1 MKTDGPRS
9 ISYLITLAW
18 LTIKGLKS
26 RRLNLAKVVV
36 VAAAAVVN
44 LSILVWLTNGMIRSI
59 AVSITFVSFVLAMSE
74 VIGNGIL
81 RSADRVRIFMAFG
94 AKRVPITISL
104 LIESAIGS
112 LVGSLIG
119 SVVSLIVM
127 YILHLSTTDL
137 TLHPSSMIL
146 TVSLGFITG
155 VMACIFPILK
165 IVRPSTSERH

>member
-44 LSILVWLTNGMIRSI
+44 LSILVWLTTGMIRSI
-59 AVSITFVSFVLAMSE
+59 AVSITFISFVLAMSE

-104 LIESAIGS
+104 LIESSIGS

-127 YILHLSTTDL
+127 YMLSLSATDL

-165 IVRPSTSERH
+165 TVRNSTSERH